1 MKFANSY
8 IGCDKTVPAQIM
20 GGISANKPVLPLVT
34 GPMIPGSYRGQRLG
48 ACTDCRSNWAAY
60 RAGSI
65 DMEDIGNLN
74 EELAPSV
81 CSFFSSQ
88 IIHVLSDIALGW
100 NLRSHGHSKH
110 HGMHHSSS
118 GVHASPRCLST
129 SCLLNTSSN
138 RRRNWGKRSICR
150 SK

>member
-1 MKFANSY
+1 MFTNIG

-34 GPMIPGSYRGQRLG
+34 GPMIPGSHRGERLG

-74 EELAPSV
+74 EELAPTV
-81 CSFFSSQ
+81 
-88 IIHVLSDIALGW
+88 
-100 NLRSHGHSKH
+100 
-110 HGMHHSSS
+110 
-118 GVHASPRCLST
+118 
-129 SCLLNTSSN
+129 
-138 RRRNWGKRSICR
+138 
-150 SK
+150 